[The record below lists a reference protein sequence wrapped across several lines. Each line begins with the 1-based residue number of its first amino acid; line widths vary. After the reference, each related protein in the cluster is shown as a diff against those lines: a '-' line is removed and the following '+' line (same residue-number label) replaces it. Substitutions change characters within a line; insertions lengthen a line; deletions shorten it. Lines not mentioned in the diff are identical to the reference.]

1 MSIEQYLKGNPSW
14 EERFNAEE
22 KICWRFNQGVRF
34 FLGYDDFY
42 HPKSIDND
50 ENIVWTNLSP
60 FESKQGN
67 NDLKR
72 ELMQE
77 GLKSTLELIKIL
89 QPRRI
94 ILLGINAFRQI
105 EKAMIGQEP

>member
-1 MSIEQYLKGNPSW
+1 MQKRKSVGGSIRVYVSFWVMIN
-14 EERFNAEE
+14 
-22 KICWRFNQGVRF
+22 
-34 FLGYDDFY
+34 FY
-42 HPKSIDND
+42 YPESIDNG

-67 NDLKR
+67 KDLKR

-105 EKAMIGQEP
+105 EKTMIGQEP